1 MVLPGAWNTEG
12 LGSGWTVN
20 CIHSFQPKILAMENP
35 CAIQGPDFGTTTV
48 SKTDQNPQHHGAYS
62 QGWQTIK
69 TKQMKYTATWG
80 SEAE

>member
-1 MVLPGAWNTEG
+1 
-12 LGSGWTVN
+12 
-20 CIHSFQPKILAMENP
+20 MENP